1 MVQTFPVCVWVC
13 LSAHVQ
19 HVNRS
24 TPPYPHPPT
33 VPPCPS
39 CVMYFRQIYPDFPNI
54 TENVSLPHLC
64 KTPGYYTI
72 QRKKSKLLAT
82 AGREGGVFVVCCI
95 IECGKIK
102 NSNYQQAY
110 MLWGKWLNKK
120 LSLVGDMTA
129 ELVFD
134 SGNWSQNDAT
144 WEKNN
149 PGLLY

>member
-1 MVQTFPVCVWVC
+1 MSSMSTGAPLPTHIHQLFLHAPRVSCILDKYTLIFQTSQRTSRCHTYVK
-13 LSAHVQ
+13 HQ
-19 HVNRS
+19 D
-24 TPPYPHPPT
+24 
-33 VPPCPS
+33 
-39 CVMYFRQIYPDFPNI
+39 I
-54 TENVSLPHLC
+54 
-64 KTPGYYTI
+64 I
-72 QRKKSKLLAT
+72 QYREKNSKLLAT